1 VICPTCYQRCRVQPP
16 AGLSDVFYRWQ
27 GRLLPLVTYS
37 CTDCAE
43 DYTFAQGGQD
53 LAIALEQAQHREPCW
68 H

>member
-1 VICPTCYQRCRVQPP
+1 VQPP

-53 LAIALEQAQHREPCW
+53 LATALEQAQHREPCW